1 MCVENWA
8 VLPLSNASTVNTDYD
23 PGSVVSTAQSKNWG
37 LHPCPI
43 LSETDRGTGAGRV
56 PNLAAEPGPGRQ
68 RSLGL
73 PVGVRRY
80 TVTLGV
86 VAAGTR
92 CTARTVRWSST
103 TSTRPTKAS
112 IAVSDSVATCAPTMS
127 RHRAHSK
134 SSPPDFTSPVS
145 IVPLPAPIGATGP
158 ARRVPYNLD
167 DNMVSSDFCNWLSFY
182 RWHYGEPTCRQF
194 DVTIVLFTS

>member
-1 MCVENWA
+1 MAQRNSGRQQPSGAPNLWTNVCVENWA

-80 TVTLGV
+80 GDAGCCCCRYEVYGANGTLVINDVDAADEGV
-86 VAAGTR
+86 YRCVGLSRHLRADHVASSRSQQVFATRLHLACEYSATARAHRRNGTR
-92 CTARTVRWSST
+92 
-103 TSTRPTKAS
+103 
-112 IAVSDSVATCAPTMS
+112 ATCSLQPW
-127 RHRAHSK
+127 R
-134 SSPPDFTSPVS
+134 
-145 IVPLPAPIGATGP
+145 
-158 ARRVPYNLD
+158 
-167 DNMVSSDFCNWLSFY
+167 
-182 RWHYGEPTCRQF
+182 
-194 DVTIVLFTS
+194 